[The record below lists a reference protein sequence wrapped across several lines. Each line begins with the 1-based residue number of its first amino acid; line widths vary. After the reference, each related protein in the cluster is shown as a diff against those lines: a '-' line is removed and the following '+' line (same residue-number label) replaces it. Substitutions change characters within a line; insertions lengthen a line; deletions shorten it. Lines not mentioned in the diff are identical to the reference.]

1 MRRFFCGLWRL
12 IRGNVPVLLF
22 LVILCALLYG
32 FRTAS
37 DTSRA
42 EAKRIAEDSIRRA
55 VVSCYALEGRYP
67 DSYEYLRDHYG
78 LRIDEDRCIIHYE
91 VVASNIM
98 PDITVIERVTQ

>member
-1 MRRFFCGLWRL
+1 MGS
-12 IRGNVPVLLF
+12 
-22 LVILCALLYG
+22 
-32 FRTAS
+32 RTAS

-78 LRIDEDRCIIHYE
+78 LRIDEDRFIIHYE
-91 VVASNIM
+91 VFASNIM